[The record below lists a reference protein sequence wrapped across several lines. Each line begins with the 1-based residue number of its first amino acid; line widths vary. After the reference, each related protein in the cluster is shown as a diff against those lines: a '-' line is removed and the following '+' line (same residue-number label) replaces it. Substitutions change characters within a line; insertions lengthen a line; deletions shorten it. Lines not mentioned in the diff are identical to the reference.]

1 MRKNLHDKILKEKSK
16 EQHLSTVSRKVL
28 YQEEGGKK
36 IKIKNRKSTTKF
48 IGEQKR
54 IFYISQWLKEH
65 RNKN

>member
-1 MRKNLHDKILKEKSK
+1 MKKNPHDRILKEKSK

-54 IFYISQWLKEH
+54 KYFIFP
-65 RNKN
+65 NG